1 MADIFLSYAREDLE
15 RARMLAERLEWHG
28 WSVWWDRHIPHGQD
42 FTAYIQGQLD
52 EARCILVLWSKASV
66 ASPFVRDEAAEGLN
80 GRLVPLL
87 LDGVKQPL
95 GFRQLNAA
103 NLSDWTGDASHDEF
117 VRLLTSIGAIV
128 APKAEPPAPDR
139 RTTEREATRQFEVD
153 AYISHSHFDDLPFG
167 GNNKGWVATFA
178 RALEIRL
185 TQLLGRQARVDFDSE
200 LRDHDIFSVSSFD
213 SLRRAAVM
221 VAIVSP
227 RYVQSIWTTQELQE
241 FLKVAKQRGD
251 VRVQDSAPIFKVL
264 KTPVP
269 LDRQPAELKSLLG
282 YEFFKIDPATG
293 KASEF
298 DHQVFGPPPA
308 QRDYWILL
316 DDLAHDIAA
325 VLEKRDG
332 TT

>member
-1 MADIFLSYAREDLE
+1 MGGRCGGIVES
-15 RARMLAERLEWHG
+15 HT
-28 WSVWWDRHIPHGQD
+28 DRISPPTFKVSFD
-42 FTAYIQGQLD
+42 D
-52 EARCILVLWSKASV
+52 ARCILVLWSNASV
-66 ASPFVRDEAAEGLN
+66 ASPFVRDEATEGLN

-87 LDGVKQPL
+87 LDVVKQPL
-95 GFRQLNAA
+95 GFRQLHAA
-103 NLSDWTGDASHDEF
+103 NLSDWAGDASHGEF
-117 VRLLTSIGAIV
+117 VRLLESIGAIV
-128 APKAEPPAPDR
+128 APRAEPTAHHR
-139 RTTEREATRQFEVD
+139 RATERDAIRQFEVD
-153 AYISHSHFDDLPFG
+153 AYISYSHFDDLRFG
-167 GNNKGWVATFA
+167 GNNEGWVTTFA

-200 LRDHDIFSVSSFD
+200 LHDHDIFSFSSFD
-213 SLRRAAVM
+213 SLGRAAVM

-227 RYVQSIWTTQELQE
+227 RYVKSAWTTRELQE

-251 VRVQDSAPIFKVL
+251 VHAQDSTPIFKVL

-282 YEFFKIDPATG
+282 YEFVKTDPVTG

-308 QRDYWILL
+308 RRDYWVLL
-316 DDLAHDIAA
+316 DNLAHDIAA

-332 TT
+332 GTT